1 MELFCFYNMLFLEDH
16 WWDLYKVSYE
26 YKPTNFYFTCK
37 NDSPLVA
44 DRGMNTHLYHGNS
57 YKYDLSDQTM
67 TTSLLG
73 LLLWFLEML
82 TLLLDSTC
90 QHSLVLL
97 LSLTSEDSCKPVM
110 ALTSLLSFNS
120 HRKVTILFP
129 VSSISWLICLEIQKN
144 MCFPRNAV
152 KEFPHR
158 RNTSGPLLN
167 LINWYDGHI
176 LNLIKF
182 SCLGLLLLLAGGE
195 KFSLFQSCK
204 YLDLWTFSILFCSY
218 FQSYHFSS
226 ESTSFS
232 E

>member
-1 MELFCFYNMLFLEDH
+1 
-16 WWDLYKVSYE
+16 
-26 YKPTNFYFTCK
+26 
-37 NDSPLVA
+37 
-44 DRGMNTHLYHGNS
+44 
-57 YKYDLSDQTM
+57 M

-129 VSSISWLICLEIQKN
+129 VSLISWLICLEIQKN

-195 KFSLFQSCK
+195 KFSLFQPWSIWICG
-204 YLDLWTFSILFCSY
+204 LFLFSFVPTFNPTISHLSPLLS
-218 FQSYHFSS
+218 QSKLSNAANIVTKTCH
-226 ESTSFS
+226 
-232 E
+232 